1 MPQTHTHTPIVK
13 HTSSASPYGRLESL
27 CRLFFGFTA
36 YFSV

>member
-1 MPQTHTHTPIVK
+1 MMLMPKTRTHTETQQLRPLRNQQK
-13 HTSSASPYGRLESL
+13 SL